1 MFEIPA
7 HLFIQFYCKETSGR
21 RINTRIYILITSII
35 HTYILI
41 FIHMDLSCGF
51 FIPDYYVLTVH
62 IGDFC
67 ITVPHMHTEG
77 IAQMLV
83 LKKHGSLV
91 SY

>member
-1 MFEIPA
+1 
-7 HLFIQFYCKETSGR
+7 
-21 RINTRIYILITSII
+21 
-35 HTYILI
+35 
-41 FIHMDLSCGF
+41 MDLSCGF

-83 LKKHGSLV
+83 LRKHGSLV
-91 SY
+91 SYRHGCVAKKQTDTL